1 MIYLFGIIVT
11 LLIASFIPSV
21 GGQNTVLSINNK
33 NITAEN
39 LLKLLCML
47 PMFLISAL
55 RFNVGSDFLAVYWN
69 GFQRVQAGIN
79 TDNFE
84 IGFQGLIK
92 LLGKISSSPQIL
104 IIFTSF
110 LFVFFTWNAIYDQSN
125 DIIFSLLIL
134 FISRYY
140 FISLN
145 VIRQL
150 IAMAIILYALKYLK
164 EGKDIKYILFNLIA
178 FTIHRSALICLVFLL
193 IKKIDLTKLKYLLMF
208 LGLLI
213 LIYGLNQIGVIR
225 NQITLLLIN
234 SSKYSTYVQEYNSGG
249 YYAGRNFVLYQIIL
263 NFLIFIM
270 EWYASRENVK
280 VDETYRI
287 YLNIQ
292 ALTLIICMIFNA
304 VPLIERIYWYFG
316 FIQILSIP
324 YTIKMYSK
332 LLSRYVWSL
341 IIILFMGIFCVYDIF
356 VMHDH
361 QAIPYVSMFSMH

>member
-21 GGQNTVLSINNK
+21 DGKSAVSNISNK
-33 NITAEN
+33 NMAVGN
-39 LLKLLCML
+39 FLKLLCMM
-47 PMFLISAL
+47 PMLLISAL

-84 IGFQGLIK
+84 IGFQSLIK
-92 LLGKISSSPQIL
+92 LLGKISYSPQIL
-104 IIFTSF
+104 IIITSF
-110 LFVFFTWNAIYDQSN
+110 LFVFFTWNAIYEQSN

-164 EGKDIKYILFNLIA
+164 EGKNIKYIIFNLIA

-193 IKKIDLTKLKYLLMF
+193 IKKIDLTRTKYLLMF
-208 LGLLI
+208 LGTLI
-213 LIYGLNQIGVIR
+213 LVYGLNHIGVIR
-225 NQITLLLIN
+225 NQITLLIIN
-234 SSKYSTYVQEYNSGG
+234 SSKYSPYVQEYNSGG
-249 YYAGRNFVLYQIIL
+249 YYAGQNFVLYQIIL

-270 EWYASRENVK
+270 EWYASRESIEINK
-280 VDETYRI
+280 TYKI

-292 ALTLIICMIFNA
+292 ALTLIVCMIFNA
-304 VPLIERIYWYFG
+304 VPLIERVYWYFG

-332 LLSRYVWSL
+332 PLPRFIWSV
-341 IIILFMGIFCVYDIF
+341 IIILFMGVFCIYDIF
-356 VMHDH
+356 VMQDH
-361 QAIPYVSMFSMH
+361 QVVPYVSILSMH

>member
-21 GGQNTVLSINNK
+21 DGKSVVCSISNENAA
-33 NITAEN
+33 AEN
-39 LLKLLCML
+39 LLKLLCMI

-55 RFNVGSDFLAVYWN
+55 RFNVGSDFLGVYWN

-84 IGFQGLIK
+84 IGFQSLIK
-92 LLGKISSSPQIL
+92 LLGKISTSPQIL
-104 IIFTSF
+104 IFVTSF
-110 LFVFFTWNAIYDQSN
+110 LFIFFTWNAIFDQSN
-125 DIIFSLLIL
+125 DIVFSLLIL

-150 IAMAIILYALKYLK
+150 VAMAIILYALKYLK
-164 EGKDIKYILFNLIA
+164 EGKNTKYIIFNLIA
-178 FTIHRSALICLVFLL
+178 FTMHRSALICLIFLFVP
-193 IKKIDLTKLKYLLMF
+193 KIDLTKTKYLLMF
-208 LGLLI
+208 LGALI
-213 LIYGLNQIGVIR
+213 LVYGLNHIGVIR
-225 NQITLLLIN
+225 NQITLLLVN

-249 YYAGRNFVLYQIIL
+249 YYAGRSFILYQTIL
-263 NFLIFIM
+263 NFLVYIM
-270 EWYASRENVK
+270 EWYASRENIT
-280 VDETYRI
+280 DDITYKI

-292 ALTLIICMIFNA
+292 ALTLMVCMIFNA

-324 YTIKMYSK
+324 YTIKMYSRQ
-332 LLSRYVWSL
+332 LPRLVWSF
-341 IIILFMGIFCVYDIF
+341 IIVLFMGVFCVYDIF

-361 QAIPYVSMFSMH
+361 QVVPYVSMFSLH